1 MAEKDSARRTFHE
14 RSPPARS
21 TLPGFSPMTMTLQPQ
36 LAAHLRR
43 HARKLYNLACGFGR
57 QRDADD
63 ILQTLYTR
71 WWRRMRDE
79 PGWAP
84 PESSAELFVCVRRV
98 AMDMAAKE
106 QRDRSRLGEDG
117 SKSER
122 SDSPEE
128 SLHAFERLRWILA
141 RLPPSFAEALT
152 ASLTA
157 GRRDDA
163 AVAEELG
170 LTIAA
175 FTGRLFKARRAAEE
189 LAAYYEQ
196 LPLEQANLIAQVR
209 YSGRTRAQLARD
221 FGVMVDEL
229 TARYEDAL
237 DRLEKSRRAAS

>member
-1 MAEKDSARRTFHE
+1 
-14 RSPPARS
+14 
-21 TLPGFSPMTMTLQPQ
+21 MTITLQPQ

-79 PGWAP
+79 PGWTP
-84 PESSAELFVCVRRV
+84 PETNAELFVCVRRV
-98 AMDMAAKE
+98 VIDMVAKE
-106 QRDRSRLGEDG
+106 QRDRSRLGDDG
-117 SKSER
+117 GRSELT
-122 SDSPEE
+122 DSPEE

-141 RLPPSFAEALT
+141 RMPAPFAEALT
-152 ASLTA
+152 ASLSA

-170 LTIAA
+170 LTLAA
-175 FTGRLFKARRAAEE
+175 FTARLFKARRAAEE

-196 LPLEQANLIAQVR
+196 LPLEQANLMAQIR
-209 YSGRTRAQLARD
+209 FSGRTRTQIARSH
-221 FGVMVDEL
+221 GMMVDEL
-229 TARYEDAL
+229 TARYEDAM
-237 DRLEKSRRAAS
+237 DRLVKSRRAAS

>member
-1 MAEKDSARRTFHE
+1 
-14 RSPPARS
+14 
-21 TLPGFSPMTMTLQPQ
+21 MTMTLQPQ

-71 WWRRMRDE
+71 WWRRMREE

-84 PESSAELFVCVRRV
+84 PETSGELFVCVRRV
-98 AMDMAAKE
+98 VMDMAAKE
-106 QRDRSRLGEDG
+106 QRDRSRLDEEGG
-117 SKSER
+117 R
-122 SDSPEE
+122 PALIDSPED

-141 RLPPSFAEALT
+141 RLPPSFAEVLT

-196 LPLEQANLIAQVR
+196 LPLEQANLMAQIR
-209 YSGRTRAQLARD
+209 YSGRTRAQIAREH
-221 FGVMVDEL
+221 GMMVDEL
-229 TARYEDAL
+229 AARYEDAL
-237 DRLEKSRRAAS
+237 DRLEKNRRVAS